1 MDINDFFRSVD
12 SKTLAESI
20 KKAKAF
26 ADTPEGRETI
36 RKIKAGDNVGG
47 VDKAQIESIL
57 KQNPGLLDLLK

>member
-36 RKIKAGDNVGG
+36 RKIKAGDSVGG
-47 VDKAQIESIL
+47 VDKAQIE
-57 KQNPGLLDLLK
+57 

>member
-12 SKTLAESI
+12 SKTLADSI
-20 KKAKAF
+20 KKAQAF
-26 ADTPEGRETI
+26 ADTPEGRETL
-36 RKIKAGDNVGG
+36 RKIKAGDSVGG